1 MYQKAIL
8 SFKGITS
15 KTHIYLIS
23 GHSQNE
29 GNSEHSNLE
38 RQIKEVRHSGQSMSL
53 ILCEPYRVGKKRLYD
68 IQKPGIDIE
77 RENTNKKTFKISDAK
92 SFKTDQD

>member
-1 MYQKAIL
+1 
-8 SFKGITS
+8 
-15 KTHIYLIS
+15 
-23 GHSQNE
+23 
-29 GNSEHSNLE
+29 
-38 RQIKEVRHSGQSMSL
+38 MSL

-77 RENTNKKTFKISDAK
+77 RENTKKKTFKISDAK